1 MNTYTKIGGPPWGAQ
16 KSTNRMSFCALR
28 ESGGVSDLALV
39 ASAFRPASLALSSKE
54 KSLRRLSRL
63 RDGLRQQGTVRNGQQ
78 IIGVVGPKKAVHI
91 TAFFRQKRVAGAP
104 PFAPFAKGGSL
115 PL

>member
-1 MNTYTKIGGPPWGAQ
+1 VLSNAKKLRAANVYQQGELRGVKSHHGGF
-16 KSTNRMSFCALR
+16 SR
-28 ESGGVSDLALV
+28 
-39 ASAFRPASLALSSKE
+39 KE

-91 TAFFRQKRVAGAP
+91 TAFFR
-104 PFAPFAKGGSL
+104 
-115 PL
+115 